1 VLPWNALRIRTRT
14 CQRSRREAPQS
25 RHEQVPCV
33 CGEILTTSG
42 SIPNPIEWL
51 WISDVDF
58 DLFAGSVDAEEVYA
72 SFGHAFRCPASGHLW
87 VFEAG
92 MDAAPV
98 CYARVESRG

>member
-1 VLPWNALRIRTRT
+1 MSKFR
-14 CQRSRREAPQS
+14 
-25 RHEQVPCV
+25 CV

-58 DLFAGSVDAEEVYA
+58 DRFAGSVDGEEVYA
-72 SFGHAFRCPASGHLW
+72 CFGHAFRCPASGHLW

-92 MDAAPV
+92 MDAAPI